1 MSHRETV
8 RIVMDEAR
16 TATFGVALKRFR
28 VAAGLSQEALAEQ
41 ANLSARAISA
51 LERGVNSS
59 PRLETVALLAAALCL
74 SAEDRATLEAA
85 VPRRRGPRT
94 ALPPPRVGVP
104 RSLPSPPTTLIGR
117 EREGSDMVALLG
129 RDDVRLLTLTGPSGV
144 GKTSL
149 ALRVANDVA
158 ASYRDGVVFVSL
170 SAVID
175 PGHVAATI
183 AQVVGL
189 RETMGQQ
196 LADTLVDY
204 FRSRRALLLLDNF
217 EHVMAA
223 APLIARLRGDCA
235 DLTIVA
241 TSQGALRLRGEQEF
255 AVPPLALPDLTE
267 DTEMAR
273 SPAVRLFIERAR
285 AIRPDLPIENGD
297 IVTIARICER
307 LDGLP
312 LAIELAASRV
322 KMLPLP
328 ALLSRLTHQL
338 DVLTGGARDLPERQQ
353 TMRAAI
359 AWSYDL
365 LDGAE
370 QTLFRRLAVFAG
382 GCTVEAAHDVCAEVD
397 GAGDLVAGDAVFNL
411 LATLVD
417 RALLRQV
424 QYSEVEPRL
433 RMLQTVREY
442 GLERLRESGEVATV
456 QHRHALYMTRF
467 AERAE
472 GELAGPQQTLWLAGL
487 EGEHNNLRAALRW
500 SEESGVAELGLR
512 LAAALWRFWYV
523 RGYPGEGREWLE
535 KMLSLSGPDEPACD
549 DGADDTVRTKA
560 LTGAGMLTYSQGDY
574 PRASALFERA
584 LALCRSLD
592 DTQGIAT
599 TLNYLASVARDQ
611 GDYRRAISL
620 FEESL
625 ALRRALGD
633 TRGIAASLN
642 NLGLVA
648 RDRGEYERATR
659 LHEESLALKRD
670 LGDRLG
676 VAYSRNNLG
685 VVAREKGDFDQARRL
700 FEDSLTALRDL
711 GDARGIATALNNIAV
726 IARADGDY
734 ARATAL
740 CDECVA
746 LRRDLG
752 DKWGLTYALNTLGDI
767 ARDQGDYARA
777 TALYEESLVLIQQV
791 RDHLSLAAC
800 VEGLAAVAVLRGQ
813 PARAVQL
820 YGAAATRRETNET
833 PLPPADR
840 AVHDRLLCEACAA
853 LGDRRFDEAW
863 ALGRALTLDDAIAVA
878 MSEG

>member
-1 MSHRETV
+1 
-8 RIVMDEAR
+8 MDGAR
-16 TATFGVALKRFR
+16 TTAFGLLLKRFR
-28 VAAGLSQEALAEQ
+28 MAAGLSQEALAEQ
-41 ANLSARAISA
+41 SSLSARAISA

-59 PRLETVALLAAALCL
+59 PRLETVALLAVALRL
-74 SAEDRATLEAA
+74 SAEDRAALEAA

-94 ALPPPRVGVP
+94 ALPSPRVGAP

-117 EREGSDMVALLG
+117 EREESGIAALLG
-129 RDDVRLLTLTGPSGV
+129 RADVRLLTLTGPSGV

-158 ASYRDGVVFVSL
+158 ADYRDGVVFVSL
-170 SAVID
+170 SAVVD
-175 PGHVAATI
+175 SGHVAATI

-189 RETMGQQ
+189 RETMGQP

-204 FRSRRALLLLDNF
+204 FRARRALLLLDNF

-223 APLIARLRGDCA
+223 ASLIARLRGECA
-235 DLTIVA
+235 DLTILA

-255 AVPPLALPDLTE
+255 AVPPLALPDFME
-267 DTEMAR
+267 NGGMAQ

-285 AIRPDLPIENGD
+285 AIRPDLPIEDGD
-297 IVTIARICER
+297 IATIARICER

-322 KMLPLP
+322 KMLPLQ

-370 QTLFRRLAVFAG
+370 QVLFRRLAVFAG
-382 GCTVEAAHDVCAEVD
+382 GCTVEAARAVCAEVD
-397 GAGDLVAGDAVFNL
+397 GADDLVAGADVFNL
-411 LATLVD
+411 LAALVD
-417 RALLRQV
+417 RALLRQGRH
-424 QYSEVEPRL
+424 SEAEPRL
-433 RMLQTVREY
+433 RMLQMVREY
-442 GLERLRESGEVATV
+442 GLERLRAGGEAESV
-456 QHRHALYMTRF
+456 QRRHALYMTRF
-467 AERAE
+467 AEEAE

-487 EGEHNNLRAALRW
+487 DGEHDNLRAALRW
-500 SEESGVAELGLR
+500 ATESAEAEIGLR

-535 KMLSLSGPDEPACD
+535 KMLSLSGSDEPTCD
-549 DGADDTVRTKA
+549 DGAGDTVRTKA
-560 LTGAGMLTYSQGDY
+560 LTGVGMLTYSQGDY

-584 LALCRSLD
+584 LALCRKLD

-611 GDYRRAISL
+611 GDYRRAIDL

-625 ALRRALGD
+625 ALRRTLGD

-648 RDRGEYERATR
+648 RDRGEYERAAL
-659 LHEESLALKRD
+659 LHEESLALKHD

-685 VVAREKGDFDQARRL
+685 VVAREKGDFNRARGL
-700 FEDSLTALRDL
+700 FEESLAALRDL
-711 GDARGIATALNNIAV
+711 GDARGIATSLNNIAV

-777 TALYEESLVLIQQV
+777 DALYKESLVLIQQV

-800 VEGLAAVAVLRGQ
+800 VEGLAAVAVLRGR
-813 PARAVQL
+813 ADRAVQL
-820 YGAAATRRETNET
+820 YGAAAARREANET

-840 AVHDRLLCEACAA
+840 AAYDRLVCDARAA
-853 LGDRRFDEAW
+853 LGDRHFDEAW
-863 ALGRALTLDDAIAVA
+863 TLGRALSLDDAIAVA
-878 MSEG
+878 MSDGVDGALSS